1 MCPNT
6 NTTLISRH
14 HTSYHTASMIPISIY
29 SEYDYTGIS
38 HGMTI
43 YRARLA
49 CGRRRSPLTNTNG
62 KRRSGGDGG
71 GQGTKC
77 ANVVIFSP
85 MLFVQIDLISR
96 YVSTFIMNGKHG
108 WRWRYNDGH
117 HRPRLKYDTG
127 HQGMLL
133 IRCSPWWM
141 TTTTTVLI
149 VIYEWLMTITIN
161 LPCDIVEY
169 WYLVPR
175 IGYVLI
181 QHTIA
186 SWARSTVLKHYYS
199 CNKKMLGLVL
209 MGDRSNCTSQGLFG
223 P

>member
-85 MLFVQIDLISR
+85 VLFVQIHLISR
-96 YVSTFIMNGKHG
+96 YVSTFVMNGKHG

-117 HRPRLKYDTG
+117 HRPRLKYDTR

-149 VIYEWLMTITIN
+149 VMMLVCIRMTDDNHDQLTM
-161 LPCDIVEY
+161 
-169 WYLVPR
+169 WYCRVLVPGTSHWLR
-175 IGYVLI
+175 TDPT
-181 QHTIA
+181 HN
-186 SWARSTVLKHYYS
+186 SK
-199 CNKKMLGLVL
+199 LGEIYRFKALL
-209 MGDRSNCTSQGLFG
+209 QLW
-223 P
+223 